1 MSVFKIIYNA
11 FLVFII
17 LIALLLV
24 ISIFPITGNYKVL
37 VVKSG
42 SMEPAIKTGS
52 LVVSRPAE
60 TYAVGDIITFRYG
73 ETSITHRIQEKNL
86 VNGGLNYVTKG
97 DANKGSD
104 RNEILPNEII
114 GRVCLTVPYLG
125 YAIDTAKK
133 PWGFILIVILPALI
147 IVYDEIKKIFQEVKR
162 LRLEKLNKNLD
173 EKKEKLKKN

>member
-104 RNEILPNEII
+104 RNEIMPNEII

-125 YAIDTAKK
+125 YTIDTAKK

>member
-125 YAIDTAKK
+125 YTIDTAKK